1 MSCLHIINRII
12 SEAQLETV
20 NSALSGGDQL
30 LLIEDACYLAQNEQ
44 LSAKLA
50 GTLGLQTDAKVRGI
64 ELSDRIQ
71 WIENYDAMVELV
83 IAHDKTLTWT
93 FG

>member
-20 NSALSGGDQL
+20 NLALSGDDQL
-30 LLIEDACYLAQNEQ
+30 LLIEDGCYLTQNEQ
-44 LSAKLA
+44 LNTHLSSAV
-50 GTLGLQTDAKVRGI
+50 GLQTDARVRGI
-64 ELSDRIQ
+64 NLSDHIQ